1 MKIMKIDFKVIDGIG
16 NLAQRL
22 LLKKKKMAHGKILFK
37 VKYPNYFIM

>member
-1 MKIMKIDFKVIDGIG
+1 MCIKIMKIEFKVIDGIG

-22 LLKKKKMAHGKILFK
+22 LKKMAHGNILFK

>member
-22 LLKKKKMAHGKILFK
+22 LFKKKHNMTHGNMLLA
-37 VKYPNYFIM
+37 